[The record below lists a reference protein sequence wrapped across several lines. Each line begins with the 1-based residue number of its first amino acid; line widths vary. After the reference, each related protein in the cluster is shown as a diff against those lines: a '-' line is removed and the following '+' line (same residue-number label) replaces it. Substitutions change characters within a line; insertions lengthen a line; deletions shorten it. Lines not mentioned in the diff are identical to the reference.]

1 MIASSALHSIP
12 KESPYTYSAFDSGAC
27 LILCFRPAGGFCGD
41 WFTPVKA
48 KGETDQNGD
57 EPAASGGDSK
67 GLKGMDDAF
76 VDFLSD
82 FFTREQVFLPP
93 SFPFMVCVR
102 WVTVCWP
109 LTSRRGPSSLATRFL
124 PALPCCVACG
134 REWGGGF
141 YMECIEPAC
150 DNYQRMSGLYVPGRS
165 SKRTGLF
172 PTAPG
177 RVCRESPQ
185 CPCL

>member
-1 MIASSALHSIP
+1 MSDSLLSSGRRLLWGLVYPRQGQGRNGSKRGRACCVWGGFERP
-12 KESPYTYSAFDSGAC
+12 KGYGRRICGFS
-27 LILCFRPAGGFCGD
+27 LCFFHERTGI
-41 WFTPVKA
+41 
-48 KGETDQNGD
+48 
-57 EPAASGGDSK
+57 
-67 GLKGMDDAF
+67 
-76 VDFLSD
+76 
-82 FFTREQVFLPP
+82 PP
-93 SFPFMVCVR
+93 SLFPFMVCVR

-109 LTSRRGPSSLATRFL
+109 LTSRRGPSNLATRFL